1 MTGVF
6 SWFGRYLT
14 YGPWFVLSNTLD
26 CQHGSLMMTG
36 PACSGGGGV
45 HLVAAPTSNPYCN
58 SQSESASSILT
69 GLSQIFHGARQEG
82 ATLPPAA
89 RNVVGQPSM
98 LPCANS
104 GDMVQTSCVLSP
116 IFPLPSRF
124 GTGDWGIRDQSSTKS
139 ALALHLSDVPNS
151 ASRPT
156 QTSPHAPSAI
166 ANSRGAS

>member
-1 MTGVF
+1 MTSVI

-14 YGPWFVLSNTLD
+14 YRGMYCSIGLSTWIPD
-26 CQHGSLMMTG
+26 DDRARVQW
-36 PACSGGGGV
+36 GGGV
-45 HLVAAPTSNPYCN
+45 HLLAAPTSNPYCN
-58 SQSESASSILT
+58 GQSESAGYILT

-104 GDMVQTSCVLSP
+104 DDMVQTSCVLSP
-116 IFPLPSRF
+116 IFPPPSRF

-139 ALALHLSDVPNS
+139 ALALHLSDEPNG